1 MLQLYSLL
9 NIFFLL
15 ISFIF
20 GIFVL
25 FLGCFL
31 RMIVFLSLV
40 FPDEA
45 VEILLFINLCVIIS
59 LTADCLKR

>member
-9 NIFFLL
+9 SIFFLL

-40 FPDEA
+40 FLDEA
-45 VEILLFINLCVIIS
+45 VEILLFINLCVIFS
-59 LTADCLKR
+59 L

>member
-9 NIFFLL
+9 SIFFLL

-45 VEILLFINLCVIIS
+45 VEILLFINLCVIFS
-59 LTADCLKR
+59 L

>member
-1 MLQLYSLL
+1 MLQSLKY
-9 NIFFLL
+9 IFFLL

-31 RMIVFLSLV
+31 RMIVFFSLV

-45 VEILLFINLCVIIS
+45 VKILLFINLCDHQSV
-59 LTADCLKR
+59 TADRLKR

>member
-1 MLQLYSLL
+1 MLQLYSRLS
-9 NIFFLL
+9 IFFLL

-31 RMIVFLSLV
+31 HMIVFLSLV

-45 VEILLFINLCVIIS
+45 VEILLFINLCVIFS
-59 LTADCLKR
+59 L